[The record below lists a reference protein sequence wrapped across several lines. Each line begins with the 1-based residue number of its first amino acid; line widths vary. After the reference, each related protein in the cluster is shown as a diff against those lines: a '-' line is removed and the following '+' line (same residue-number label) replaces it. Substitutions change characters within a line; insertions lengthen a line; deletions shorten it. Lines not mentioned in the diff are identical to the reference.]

1 MRRADGALDH
11 RAESL
16 STSRSVSNGVGAS
29 DFIHIDDLE
38 VRGSVPSNC
47 KPSLALLLSS
57 VVSRDSPCAS
67 PRCLQAAQVVETK
80 RELLQRGRAI
90 AAAAAVGERLILSH
104 MLGRW
109 RDRHRPQ
116 RGLRVACVQHA
127 AEGQQ
132 RRRFGWQPC
141 LPALEL
147 GSWAQLSSQDSLEQ
161 QRRLQGALVRVA
173 ALRPWNRCRTHCLK
187 KITNSR

>member
-1 MRRADGALDH
+1 MR
-11 RAESL
+11 S
-16 STSRSVSNGVGAS
+16 SSVSKLVGAS
-29 DFIHIDDLE
+29 DFIHINDLE
-38 VRGSVPSNC
+38 VRGSVPSNR

-67 PRCLQAAQVVETK
+67 PRCLQAAQVVLMK
-80 RELLQRGRAI
+80 RELLQRGRAM
-90 AAAAAVGERLILSH
+90 AAAAAVAERPILSH

-109 RDRHRPQ
+109 RDRHRSQ

-132 RRRFGWQPC
+132 RRRFGLQPS

-147 GSWAQLSSQDSLEQ
+147 GSSDQLSSWDSLEQ
-161 QRRLQGALVRVA
+161 QRRLQGALARVA
-173 ALRPWNRCRTHCLK
+173 PLERRIAAVRTA
-187 KITNSR
+187 

>member
-1 MRRADGALDH
+1 M
-11 RAESL
+11 
-16 STSRSVSNGVGAS
+16 TSRSVSKLVGAS
-29 DFIHIDDLE
+29 DFIHFDELRVRSALE
-38 VRGSVPSNC
+38 SNR

-80 RELLQRGRAI
+80 RELLQRGRTI

-132 RRRFGWQPC
+132 RRGFGLQPS

-173 ALRPWNRCRTHCLK
+173 ALRPWNRCRTQC
-187 KITNSR
+187 